1 MVGCNETAFTA
12 RGEPSLVIIFRLALK
27 SLANRWLTA
36 LLTIVSIAF
45 SVMLLLG
52 VEKVRTGARQSFADT
67 ISGTDLIVG
76 ARSGSLNL
84 LLYSVFRIGNATNN
98 ITWKTYQDI
107 AHLPEIAWIIP
118 ISLGDSHHGFRVM
131 GTVPEYFSLYH
142 YRHGHSLAFSSG
154 GPFSDLFDAVVGA
167 DVANELGY
175 KVGDKI
181 IVAHGLGSVSFLE
194 HADKPFHV
202 AGVLAKTGTP
212 VDRTVHVSL
221 QAIEAIHVDWQSG
234 APIPGQSVSA
244 EQVRHMNLEPKAIT
258 AAFIGLKSKLAAF
271 RLQRAINE
279 YPEEPLSA
287 ILPGA
292 ALQELWGL
300 VGTAETA
307 LSAVSGMVVV
317 TALLGMVTMI
327 LTTLNE
333 RRREMA
339 ILRSVG
345 ARPMTILTLLVTEAG
360 VLTFCGV
367 VLGAILLY
375 TALVV
380 LQPFIDRTYGLH
392 IAIDPPTQDQ
402 LTVLLGIVIAGF
414 IAGLLPALRAYRLSL
429 ADGMTVRT

>member
-1 MVGCNETAFTA
+1 M
-12 RGEPSLVIIFRLALK
+12 IILRLALK

-36 LLTIVSIAF
+36 LLTIFSIAL

-107 AHLPEIAWIIP
+107 AARPDIAWIVP

-131 GTVPEYFSLYH
+131 GTTPDYFTLYH
-142 YRHGHSLAFSSG
+142 YRHGQPLEFTSG
-154 GPFSDLFDAVVGA
+154 APFSDLFDAVIGA
-167 DVANELGY
+167 DVAAELGY
-175 KVGDKI
+175 KTGDKI

-194 HADKPFHV
+194 HDDKPFRV
-202 AGVLAKTGTP
+202 SGILAKTGTP
-212 VDRTVHVSL
+212 VDRTAHVSL
-221 QAIEAIHVDWQSG
+221 AAIEAIHVDWQSG
-234 APIPGQSVSA
+234 ARIPGQSVSV
-244 EQVRHMNLEPKAIT
+244 EDVRKMNLEPKAIT

-345 ARPMTILTLLVTEAG
+345 ARPLTILSLLVTEAG

-367 VLGAILLY
+367 VLGAFLLY
-375 TALVV
+375 GVLFV

-392 IAIDPPTQDQ
+392 IAIDLPTRDQ
-402 LTVLLGIVIAGF
+402 LTILAGIVAAGF
-414 IAGLLPALRAYRLSL
+414 VAGLLPALRAYRLSL